1 MGTDENIKLE
11 LLRLAVQ
18 VALSSKT
25 KWEVEFAEMLE
36 RFGLKNP

>member
-25 KWEVEFAEMLE
+25 KWESEFTKMLE
-36 RFGLKNP
+36 RFGLKSS